1 MRPRQPGRADSG
13 FSLVELL
20 IVLALIAIL
29 TLIGMPWMLSTLNR
43 AKMVAAAKESA
54 TMMQLARLES
64 IKQGVPTQVIYEA
77 GSDSFLAFADSNRD
91 GVFTAAADR
100 VIARGNRLPK
110 GVYLWGPTD
119 SGAEGEHA
127 IADWD
132 EDPPCVDERPGPIF
146 RTDGSCNCA
155 GAFRFRDSYGNFL
168 ETRIL
173 FPATSK
179 IVIRKW
185 FGGGEH
191 DEEWFENGEDNH
203 KWSW

>member
-1 MRPRQPGRADSG
+1 MRLRHPGRADSG

-43 AKMVAAAKESA
+43 AKVVAAAKEAS

-64 IKQGVPTQVIYEA
+64 IKQGVPTQVQYVA
-77 GSDSFLAFADSNRD
+77 ASDSFLAFADNDLSGD
-91 GVFTAAADR
+91 FTAGTDR
-100 VIARGNRLPK
+100 VIAQGNRLPK
-110 GVYLWGPTD
+110 GVYLWGPKDT
-119 SGAEGEHA
+119 GPEEANA

-132 EDPPCVDERPGPIF
+132 VAARCVDARPGPIF

-155 GAFRFRDSYGNFL
+155 GAFRFRDAYGNFL

-179 IVIRKW
+179 IAIRKW
-185 FGGGEH
+185 FGGS
-191 DEEWFENGEDNH
+191 DADLQWFENGEAGNQ
-203 KWSW
+203 WTW

>member
-1 MRPRQPGRADSG
+1 MRSRQPGRVDSG

-20 IVLALIAIL
+20 VVLALIAIL
-29 TLIGMPWMLSTLNR
+29 TLIGTPWMLSTLNR
-43 AKMVAAAKESA
+43 AKTVAAAKEAS

-64 IKQGVPTQVIYEA
+64 IKQGVPTQVQYVA
-77 GSDSFLAFADSNRD
+77 ATDSFLAFADNDRN
-91 GVFTAAADR
+91 GTYTAGTDR
-100 VIARGNRLPK
+100 VIAQGNQLPK

-119 SGAEGEHA
+119 AGAEGTHA

-132 EDPPCVDERPGPIF
+132 TAADCVDARPGPIF
-146 RTDGSCNCA
+146 QTDGSCNCA
-155 GAFRFRDSYGNFL
+155 GAFRFRDAHGNFL

-185 FGGGEH
+185 FGGS
-191 DEEWFENGEDNH
+191 DPDDEWFENGEAGK
-203 KWSW
+203 KWQW